1 MGLFLIRRV
10 HTGNNAG
17 DDVEENQ
24 LGIDFLNLETTLD
37 TVREGQRDAV
47 FQKEKRS
54 FNAPAAVVEV
64 QKIIELEILG

>member
-54 FNAPAAVVEV
+54 FNCDRD
-64 QKIIELEILG
+64 GSD